1 MKTVDQLPLNEVQLS
16 LLRMFARPMSEAQIL
31 KIKRALVQFLSDELD
46 DEIEK
51 VVKQKNITDNDFE
64 KLRNQH
70 QRTPKK

>member
-16 LLRMFARPMSEAQIL
+16 LLRMFARPMSEDQTL

-46 DEIEK
+46 NEIEK
-51 VVKQKNITDNDFE
+51 VVKQKNITGNDFE
-64 KLRNQH
+64 QLRKQH

>member
-16 LLRMFARPMSEAQIL
+16 LLRMFARPMSEDQTL

-46 DEIEK
+46 NEIEK
-51 VVKQKNITDNDFE
+51 VVKQKNIADNDFE
-64 KLRNQH
+64 KLRKQH

>member
-16 LLRMFARPMSEAQIL
+16 LLRMFARPMSEDQTL

-46 DEIEK
+46 NEIEK
-51 VVKQKNITDNDFE
+51 IVKQKNITDNDFE
-64 KLRNQH
+64 KLRKQH

>member
-16 LLRMFARPMSEAQIL
+16 LLRMFARPMSETQIL